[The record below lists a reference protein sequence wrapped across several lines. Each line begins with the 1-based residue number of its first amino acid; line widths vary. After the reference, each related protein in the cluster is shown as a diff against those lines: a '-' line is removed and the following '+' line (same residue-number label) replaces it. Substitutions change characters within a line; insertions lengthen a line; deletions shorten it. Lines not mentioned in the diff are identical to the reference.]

1 MPRKMQ
7 HAYVDQS
14 GTARRLVE
22 EELWTLEE
30 LVAEL
35 DPEHED
41 PLANPWGRS
50 GRAAIRRA
58 LGH

>member
-1 MPRKMQ
+1 
-7 HAYVDQS
+7 VDEC

-30 LVAEL
+30 LVADL
-35 DPEHED
+35 DPEQED
-41 PLANPWGRS
+41 PLATPWGRS
-50 GRAAIRRA
+50 GSAAIRRA

>member
-1 MPRKMQ
+1 MPRRMQ
-7 HAYVDQS
+7 RAYVDEC

-22 EELWTLEE
+22 EDLLTLEE

-35 DPEHED
+35 DPEQED
-41 PLANPWGRS
+41 PLASPWRRGGS
-50 GRAAIRRA
+50 AAIRRA